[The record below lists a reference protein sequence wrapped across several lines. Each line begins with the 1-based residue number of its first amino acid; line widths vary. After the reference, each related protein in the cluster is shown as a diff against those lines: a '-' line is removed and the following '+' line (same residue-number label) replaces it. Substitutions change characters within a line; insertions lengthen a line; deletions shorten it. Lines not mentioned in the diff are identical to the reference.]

1 MLELNFVGLDP
12 ATRDAS
18 ETYVLEDAELP
29 LMVFGPLGFVSR
41 GVVVDGRYVPGG
53 SDTLTSR
60 HNKRADVGFADGH
73 VENVKWQFGDN
84 LNNTDPNRP

>member
-1 MLELNFVGLDP
+1 MLAEEQTVLRGPECSDP
-12 ATRDAS
+12 
-18 ETYVLEDAELP
+18 
-29 LMVFGPLGFVSR
+29 SR